1 MKYTPKQILMFIVRV
16 VPAIIMLQTL
26 AFKFSGHEQAID
38 LFTRLGAEPF
48 GRYATGV
55 FELIAGV
62 GLLIPKTYWYA
73 AILTIG
79 LMLGAL
85 GSHVAILG
93 FEGPDAQLGIMAVI
107 ALVCAIYVVAKPC
120 CEKCEK

>member
-1 MKYTPKQILMFIVRV
+1 MFIVRLI
-16 VPAIIMLQTL
+16 PAIIMLQTL

-38 LFTRLGAEPF
+38 LFVRLGAEPF
-48 GRYATGV
+48 GRYATGI
-55 FELIAGV
+55 FELIAVV

-85 GSHVAILG
+85 GSHIAILG
-93 FEGPDAQLGIMAVI
+93 FEGTDAQLGIMAIV
-107 ALVCAIYVVAKPC
+107 ALVCAIYVVAKPYFDR
-120 CEKCEK
+120 CEK